1 MASLCHPGFTT
12 TKLSYRFPIFETS
25 ATALC
30 GTTGMTLFIYI
41 HLHSYIR
48 IHTYTIYS
56 YVTFWSS
63 WEARRTSA
71 AAPPGRSA
79 PRPRDATS
87 DDLRRPGETTALRR
101 PTERRP
107 RISGRSEDQRRSM
120 KRRAPTWKN
129 GLENGFRHDLTN
141 SVEICGNHLLR

>member
-1 MASLCHPGFTT
+1 MSLF
-12 TKLSYRFPIFETS
+12 
-25 ATALC
+25 
-30 GTTGMTLFIYI
+30 GTQ
-41 HLHSYIR
+41 
-48 IHTYTIYS
+48 
-56 YVTFWSS
+56 

-107 RISGRSEDQRRSM
+107 RISGR
-120 KRRAPTWKN
+120 
-129 GLENGFRHDLTN
+129 HDMEKWVGKWVST
-141 SVEICGNHLLR
+141 

>member
-41 HLHSYIR
+41 HLHSYIH

-87 DDLRRPGETTALRR
+87 DDLRRPATTRR
-101 PTERRP
+101 DDGAAAPHGAKATDL
-107 RISGRSEDQRRSM
+107 GAQRRSTKINEATGSDM
-120 KRRAPTWKN
+120 EKWVGKWVST
-129 GLENGFRHDLTN
+129 
-141 SVEICGNHLLR
+141 